1 MNKAKYTLLLLF
13 FFVSLNSFSQTKKE
27 LEAQRKELQE
37 EVNKIRSLLSQTR
50 SVEKSE
56 LDELAEINLQINAQI
71 KLINAFTAE
80 SKALNKEIYGNER
93 EIKKLSNEL
102 KVLKDDY
109 AAMIYKSYKSKSQN
123 SRIMFLLSSQN
134 FHQAYKRVQYMKQ
147 YTDFRKAQ
155 GTQISKKT
163 DELLILN
170 DTLTIRKKEKEIL
183 AVENKKEK
191 EKIEK
196 RKEEQKEVVSKI
208 KKQEKKYITQIKK
221 KQREERNI
229 DKKIK
234 KIIQDAIN
242 KSNKNTTNSK
252 GFSLTAEAKILAVKF
267 EGNKGKLPWPLKKG
281 VVSRRYGKQ
290 AHETLP
296 GIIIESNGVHIRTE
310 TDANAR
316 VIFDGTVLQIQSVS
330 GKKAVYIQHGNY
342 ISVYN
347 NLETVTVK
355 KGDKVIT
362 KQSLG
367 KVYTDK
373 ISKKTI
379 LKFQIWKNTTRLN
392 PADWI
397 YKM

>member
-1 MNKAKYTLLLLF
+1 MIKVKHIFLILLIF
-13 FFVSLNSFSQTKKE
+13 TSLNSFSQTRKE
-27 LEAQRKELQE
+27 LEAQRKELQA

-50 SVEKSE
+50 SVEKNE
-56 LDELAEINLQINAQI
+56 LDELAEINLQINAQT

-80 SKALNKEIYGNER
+80 SRALNKEIYGNEK

-109 AAMIYKSYKSKSQN
+109 ADMIFKSYKSKSKN
-123 SRIMFLLSSQN
+123 SRIMFLLSSEN
-134 FHQAYKRVQYMKQ
+134 FHQAFKRLQYMKQ

-155 GTQISKKT
+155 GVQVSKKS
-163 DELLILN
+163 DELLVLN
-170 DTLTIRKKEKEIL
+170 DTLSVRKKEKEIL
-183 AVENKKEK
+183 VAESKKEK
-191 EKIEK
+191 QKIDK
-196 RKEEQKEVVSKI
+196 QKVEQQDVVNKI
-208 KKQEKKYITQIKK
+208 KKQEKKYISQIKK
-221 KQREERNI
+221 KQREERQI

-234 KIIQDAIN
+234 RIIQTAIN
-242 KSNKNTTNSK
+242 KSNNNTKNSK
-252 GFSLTAEAKILAVKF
+252 GFSLTSEGKIVAAEF
-267 EGNKGKLPWPLKKG
+267 EGNKGKLPWPLEKG

-290 AHETLP
+290 KHPSLP
-296 GIIIESNGVHIRTE
+296 GITVDSGGVHIRTE
-310 TDANAR
+310 KDAKAR
-316 VIFDGTVLQIQSVS
+316 AIFNGTVLQIQSVS

-342 ISVYN
+342 ITLYN

-355 KGDKVIT
+355 KGDKVTT
-362 KQSLG
+362 KQSIG

-379 LKFQIWKNTTRLN
+379 LKFQIWKNTKRLN

>member
-1 MNKAKYTLLLLF
+1 MNKAKYILLILF
-13 FFVSLNSFSQTKKE
+13 VFGSLNSFSQTKKE

-50 SVEKSE
+50 SVEKNE
-56 LDELAEINLQINAQI
+56 LDELAEINLQINAQT
-71 KLINAFTAE
+71 KLIIAIAAE
-80 SKALNKEIYGNER
+80 SKALNKEINGNER

-102 KVLKDDY
+102 KELKDDY
-109 AAMIYKSYKSKSQN
+109 ADMIYKSYKSKSQN

-134 FHQAYKRVQYMKQ
+134 FHQAFKRVQYMKQ

-155 GTQISKKT
+155 GTQISKKAN
-163 DELLILN
+163 ELLVLN
-170 DTLTIRKKEKEIL
+170 DTLTVRKKEKEIL
-183 AVENKKEK
+183 AAENKKEK

-196 RKEEQKEVVSKI
+196 RKEEQKDVVAKI
-208 KKQEKKYITQIKK
+208 KKQEKKYISQIKK
-221 KQREERNI
+221 KQREERQI

-234 KIIQDAIN
+234 KIIQIAIN
-242 KSNKNTTNSK
+242 KSNNTSKNSK
-252 GFSLTAEAKILAVKF
+252 GFSLTSEGKIVAAKF

-281 VVSRRYGKQ
+281 VVSRFYGKQ
-290 AHETLP
+290 SHETLP
-296 GIIIESNGVHIRTE
+296 GITIESNGVHIRTE
-310 TDANAR
+310 IDANAR

-342 ISVYN
+342 ISLYN

>member
-1 MNKAKYTLLLLF
+1 MNKEKNILLLLF

-27 LEAQRKELQE
+27 LETQRKELQE

-50 SVEKSE
+50 SVEKNE

-93 EIKKLSNEL
+93 ELKKLSNEL

-134 FHQAYKRVQYMKQ
+134 FHQAFKRVQYMKQ

-155 GTQISKKT
+155 GIQIRKKT
-163 DELLILN
+163 DALLILN

-196 RKEEQKEVVSKI
+196 QKEEQKEVINKI
-208 KKQEKKYITQIKK
+208 KKQEKKYITQIKR
-221 KQREERNI
+221 KQREERKI

-242 KSNKNTTNSK
+242 KSNNNTTNSK
-252 GFSLTAEAKILAVKF
+252 GFSLTAEAKLLAVKF

-290 AHETLP
+290 AHKTLP
-296 GIIIESNGVHIRTE
+296 GITIESNGVHIRTE
-310 TDANAR
+310 TDAKAR

>member
-1 MNKAKYTLLLLF
+1 MNKVKYIFLLLF

-93 EIKKLSNEL
+93 ELKKLSNEL

-134 FHQAYKRVQYMKQ
+134 FHQAFKRVQYMKQ

-155 GTQISKKT
+155 GTQVLKKT

-183 AVENKKEK
+183 AVENEKEK
-191 EKIEK
+191 EKFEK
-196 RKEEQKEVVSKI
+196 RKEEQKEVVNKI

-221 KQREERNI
+221 KQREERKI

-242 KSNKNTTNSK
+242 KSNNNITNSK
-252 GFSLTAEAKILAVKF
+252 GFSLTSEAKILAVKF

-296 GIIIESNGVHIRTE
+296 GITIESNGVHIRTE
-310 TDANAR
+310 IDANAR

-379 LKFQIWKNTTRLN
+379 LKFQIWKNTTHLN

>member
-1 MNKAKYTLLLLF
+1 MNKEKNILLLLF

-27 LEAQRKELQE
+27 LETQRKELQE

-50 SVEKSE
+50 SVEKNE

-93 EIKKLSNEL
+93 ELKKLSNEL

-134 FHQAYKRVQYMKQ
+134 FHQAFKRVQYMKQ

-155 GTQISKKT
+155 GIQIRKKT
-163 DELLILN
+163 DALLILN

-196 RKEEQKEVVSKI
+196 QKEEQKEVINKI
-208 KKQEKKYITQIKK
+208 KKQEKKYITQIKR
-221 KQREERNI
+221 KQREERKI

-242 KSNKNTTNSK
+242 KSNNNTTNSK
-252 GFSLTAEAKILAVKF
+252 GFSLTAEAKLLAVKF

-290 AHETLP
+290 SHKTLP
-296 GIIIESNGVHIRTE
+296 GITIESNGVHIRTE
-310 TDANAR
+310 TDAKAR

>member
-1 MNKAKYTLLLLF
+1 
-13 FFVSLNSFSQTKKE
+13 
-27 LEAQRKELQE
+27 
-37 EVNKIRSLLSQTR
+37 
-50 SVEKSE
+50 
-56 LDELAEINLQINAQI
+56 
-71 KLINAFTAE
+71 
-80 SKALNKEIYGNER
+80 
-93 EIKKLSNEL
+93 
-102 KVLKDDY
+102 
-109 AAMIYKSYKSKSQN
+109 
-123 SRIMFLLSSQN
+123 
-134 FHQAYKRVQYMKQ
+134 MKQ

-155 GTQISKKT
+155 GTQIRKKT

-196 RKEEQKEVVSKI
+196 QKEEQKEVINKI
-208 KKQEKKYITQIKK
+208 KKQEKKYITQIKR
-221 KQREERNI
+221 KQREERKI

-242 KSNKNTTNSK
+242 KSNNNTTNSK
-252 GFSLTAEAKILAVKF
+252 GFSLTAEAKLLAVKF

-290 AHETLP
+290 AHKTLP
-296 GIIIESNGVHIRTE
+296 GITIESNGVHIRTE
-310 TDANAR
+310 TDAKAR